1 VIARAVTLAV
11 RTNAPDTKNVDAALS
26 DAINRWRT
34 LDLPLFWEAV
44 VAYCNAIK
52 ANFAEQVMLLTYL
65 QTILP
70 PEPPATTSGAGMDP
84 AYAADLICALNEV
97 VAKALATGNP
107 NDIYATCGLQQA
119 HRIEHQ
125 PLVKLQPRLL
135 VHLRRSPTSHASRG
149 RPRAAGAPLCRAS
162 YQAPRA

>member
-107 NDIYATCGLQQA
+107 NDIYATCGQLTLRGDDVSNA
-119 HRIEHQ
+119 FATR
-125 PLVKLQPRLL
+125 VALL
-135 VHLRRSPTSHASRG
+135 AMATL
-149 RPRAAGAPLCRAS
+149 AAGK
-162 YQAPRA
+162 